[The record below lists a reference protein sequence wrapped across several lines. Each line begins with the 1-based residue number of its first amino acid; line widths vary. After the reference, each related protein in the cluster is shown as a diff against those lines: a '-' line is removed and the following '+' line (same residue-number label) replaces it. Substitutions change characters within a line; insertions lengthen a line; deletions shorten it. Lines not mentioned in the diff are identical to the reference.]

1 VSQKYTAESLKSS
14 HDGMCPEAIGDG
26 ECACLVCVVL
36 RLQAEVE
43 RLTEERNSFRQMERT
58 RGAEVERLQK
68 IVDDWKGVI
77 AAHQPSSASFGPGNE
92 PPPVTTYAY
101 P

>member
-1 VSQKYTAESLKSS
+1 MSQKYTAESLKSS

-36 RLQAEVE
+36 RLQAE
-43 RLTEERNSFRQMERT
+43 N
-58 RGAEVERLQK
+58 ERLQK
-68 IVDDWKGVI
+68 IVDDWKGII

-92 PPPVTTYAY
+92 PPPVATYSY